1 MYKKSLLIAFAY
13 LVFTIRL
20 VNAQSL
26 SESILA
32 KWQSYI
38 FVSTLMPRSEL
49 ETLAIDSL
57 STRTTLLFNGFGKE
71 GQSALQK
78 YVYQVN
84 QSCCG
89 GKASFAID
97 PLIFSKYKVVSAP
110 TFLIAKGS
118 STLNNEFSII
128 SGNMEWSNALK
139 YWAQD
144 SQVLQI
150 RVEATNLFS
159 SFAK

>member
-1 MYKKSLLIAFAY
+1 MHKISFLIAFTS
-13 LVFTIRL
+13 LIFTIRT

-49 ETLAIDSL
+49 ETLAKDSL

-78 YVYQVN
+78 YAFQVN
-84 QSCCG
+84 KSCCR

-118 STLNNEFSII
+118 STLSSEFSII

-150 RVEATNLFS
+150 RVEATNLYATY
-159 SFAK
+159 AK